1 MFLQHRCVICA
12 GGYHSAGT
20 DVFGNYHG
28 FGGLLTLWA
37 PQFIDSL
44 SDDQSENIE
53 VAIRKSCT
61 GDGFPEGMQYVV
73 FTWETQCNVD
83 IWARDEAG
91 NTSTCTM
98 GFMVNNHSEP
108 LEISIRTQTVSHDT
122 VAAQNIWHVIYHAD
136 AVNCLSDSLSFDLPM
151 VSNEESWFPVTGFP
165 SGGYSIR
172 LEASKNINP
181 LNGVTTFDLLLI
193 ARHILGIEPLDSC

>member
-1 MFLQHRCVICA
+1 MNRLAPLLFICFF
-12 GGYHSAGT
+12 ST
-20 DVFGNYHG
+20 DVLFAQVDTIPPVLMCSAQSNYHG

-136 AVNCLSDSLSFDLPM
+136 AVNCLSDSLSFDL
-151 VSNEESWFPVTGFP
+151 
-165 SGGYSIR
+165 
-172 LEASKNINP
+172 
-181 LNGVTTFDLLLI
+181 LLI